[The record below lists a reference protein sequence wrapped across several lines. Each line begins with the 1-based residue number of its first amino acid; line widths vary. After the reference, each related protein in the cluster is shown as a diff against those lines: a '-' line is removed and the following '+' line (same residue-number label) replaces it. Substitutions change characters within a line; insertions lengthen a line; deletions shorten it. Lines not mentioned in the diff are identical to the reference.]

1 MKMKVEN
8 KTIDQ
13 LMRGDLS
20 KDEWQEL
27 VALDYVLTREYSI
40 NQEQD
45 LKRYK
50 ELSNINWQTA
60 HNGKYKDA

>member
-1 MKMKVEN
+1 MKMKN

-13 LMRGDLS
+13 LIRGSLS
-20 KDEWQEL
+20 KDEWKEL
-27 VALDYVLTREYSI
+27 VALDYVLTRKYSI

-50 ELSNINWQTA
+50 ELANSKWQTA
-60 HNGKYKDA
+60 YNGKYKDA

>member
-8 KTIDQ
+8 KTIDK
-13 LMRGDLS
+13 LIRGDLS

-27 VALDYVLTREYSI
+27 VALDYVLTWKYSI

-50 ELSNINWQTA
+50 ELSNIKWQTA
-60 HNGKYKDA
+60 YNGKYKDA